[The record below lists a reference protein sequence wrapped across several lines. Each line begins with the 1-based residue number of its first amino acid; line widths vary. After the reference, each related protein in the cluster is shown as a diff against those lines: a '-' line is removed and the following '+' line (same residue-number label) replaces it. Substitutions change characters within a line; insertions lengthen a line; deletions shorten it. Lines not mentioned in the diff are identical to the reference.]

1 MRGGISGSAS
11 TFSPCNPSRH
21 SLVLRIQRTAR
32 MKTASE
38 SATVLLGY
46 EIPTGEP
53 VSVPIRH
60 TVITGRTQ
68 ESGKT
73 TALSALISRS
83 KRKALAFITKRSEKA
98 FPSGTVIP
106 PYFQERTDWRFV
118 ESILEAQMHEKMKY
132 QRQWIVKVT
141 EGATSLA
148 EVNRNIQRRMA
159 KVGPDSYAGGMY
171 LLLSEYFKLLLPEL
185 SRIRLVSE
193 RLHLSPGLNLM
204 DLRPYQDMQP
214 LAIASSIEAA
224 YHLDDVTVCLPEAWE
239 FIPEERNT
247 PVKMAATAFIK
258 KAAGSGNFLWIDSQD
273 LASVD
278 KGVLKQVG
286 VWILGV
292 QGEINEVK
300 HTLAQVALPPKQKPK
315 PEEIQQLSVGQF
327 YVCYGTVT
335 KKVYVQPA
343 WMDSETAIKIAR
355 GELPHTAA
363 NFRITLGPAPEP
375 VGYAWYG
382 GPDKVFGGI
391 TKTQNISELMAQ
403 EDTNVDYKAEYE
415 LTVVK
420 LRSADSEIQ
429 ELRTRLANLERRSG
443 NAKPEYLEQPDDR
456 IALPPKADSA
466 DATKAIRLEH
476 HPGMPLDDVY
486 DYICERLR
494 VDKPLLALAMQVP
507 EIEVRQERNVLAMD
521 MKSLPGRVAALIA
534 RGFFDKPT
542 SPADTIKEFTRIG
555 QPTIHPRLSE
565 AFTKLTGLGFL
576 TKEENGYQAV
586 EGMKVRIIET

>member
-1 MRGGISGSAS
+1 
-11 TFSPCNPSRH
+11 
-21 SLVLRIQRTAR
+21 
-32 MKTASE
+32 MKQQGE

-53 VSVPIRH
+53 VSIPIRH

-98 FPSGTVIP
+98 FPSGTLIP
-106 PYFQERTDWRFV
+106 PYFQERCDWRFV
-118 ESILEAQMHEKMKY
+118 EAILEAQMREKMKY

-141 EGATSLA
+141 EGANSLA

-185 SRIRLVSE
+185 HRIQLVS
-193 RLHLSPGLNLM
+193 RSLQLSPGLNLM
-204 DLRPYQDMQP
+204 DLRTYQDMQP

-224 YHLDDVTVCLPEAWE
+224 YHFDDVTVCLPEAWE

-335 KKVYVQPA
+335 KKVYVQPE
-343 WMDSETAIKIAR
+343 WMESEVAIKIAR
-355 GELPHTAA
+355 GE
-363 NFRITLGPAPEP
+363 RPALSVNKP
-375 VGYAWYG
+375 VDY
-382 GPDKVFGGI
+382 
-391 TKTQNISELMAQ
+391 TSELDRISARQ
-403 EDTNVDYKAEYE
+403 TRPELNPYAARDARRIEELQIEEDINVDYKAAYE
-415 LTVVK
+415 EAQRTIL
-420 LRSADSEIQ
+420 
-429 ELRTRLANLERRSG
+429 ELKE
-443 NAKPEYLEQPDDR
+443 R
-456 IALPPKADSA
+456 IA
-466 DATKAIRLEH
+466 RLEH
-476 HPGMPLDDVY
+476 KIGLIDDTLSAPKSSAAQLKEAQVYAESLEPLAASLVGDEV
-486 DYICERLR
+486 
-494 VDKPLLALAMQVP
+494 AMSLT
-507 EIEVRQERNVLAMD
+507 RNVPVIDVTVRKYVIEADDSTLRGRLA
-521 MKSLPGRVAALIA
+521 VLIA
-534 RGFFDKPT
+534 QGFFDSAQTGNSAFNELQRRGAGSAKPNVYREM
-542 SPADTIKEFTRIG
+542 D
-555 QPTIHPRLSE
+555 
-565 AFTKLTGLGFL
+565 KLAELGFV
-576 TKEENGYQAV
+576 TKEPSGGYLSV
-586 EGMKVRIIET
+586 PGMKVNVKEVGAVA